1 MPIARLLLTLSAIIY
16 LSQSFAA
23 SSDSCLLEQLRLP
36 ANDTL
41 TVIEVKNYCLEQE
54 EEAIESPLL
63 RKAAEIIDRGQ
74 TVPQARFNN
83 FFEPYKQSLFMV
95 GNMKNRDSSDPF
107 SGKTLDIKFELGL
120 KFQLFPQREGFERL
134 APLYFGYSQKSWWD
148 IAEASAPFK
157 EHNFN
162 PEIFWDYLQ
171 AKNRNGINFPGRFID
186 QFGYEHQ
193 SNGRSGIYSRS
204 WDRLYVKREFKLSDK
219 FSLDVK
225 AWRIVGLGQDNSDID
240 NYLGNAQLK
249 AKFKPNDRLSVNL
262 STIKGLDTSKY
273 SYQLDLIYSMP
284 NWVNSDFII
293 SYYDGYGESLISYKQ
308 KSRSIRAGFY
318 FPVSFNNQ

>member
-134 APLYFGYSQKSWWD
+134 APL
-148 IAEASAPFK
+148 
-157 EHNFN
+157 
-162 PEIFWDYLQ
+162 
-171 AKNRNGINFPGRFID
+171 
-186 QFGYEHQ
+186 
-193 SNGRSGIYSRS
+193 
-204 WDRLYVKREFKLSDK
+204 
-219 FSLDVK
+219 
-225 AWRIVGLGQDNSDID
+225 
-240 NYLGNAQLK
+240 
-249 AKFKPNDRLSVNL
+249 
-262 STIKGLDTSKY
+262 
-273 SYQLDLIYSMP
+273 
-284 NWVNSDFII
+284 
-293 SYYDGYGESLISYKQ
+293 
-308 KSRSIRAGFY
+308 
-318 FPVSFNNQ
+318 